1 MGKRT
6 KNYESLLKISFCH
19 SGGGYLLPEYSTPI
33 GRVGGGRGAR
43 LHVGGRGRL
52 LLRLEGDGIFRKR
65 EGDV

>member
-1 MGKRT
+1 MKVYSKYLFVIRR
-6 KNYESLLKISFCH
+6 
-19 SGGGYLLPEYSTPI
+19 GGYLLPEYSTPI